1 MEVWIDNNEII
12 DRIYNRISDLSE
24 EIKLRYINSNICIE
38 FNEIVDGNSALTH
51 DFIIDFCILTNTSYK
66 YLMLGQTPIYD
77 DEKNNLYKRLI
88 AKKDYTI

>member
-1 MEVWIDNNEII
+1 MEIWIEDNEII

-24 EIKLRYINSNICIE
+24 EVKLKYVNSNLSIE

-51 DFIIDFCILTNTSYK
+51 AFVIEFCILTNTSYR
-66 YLMLGQTPIYD
+66 YLILGQTPIYD